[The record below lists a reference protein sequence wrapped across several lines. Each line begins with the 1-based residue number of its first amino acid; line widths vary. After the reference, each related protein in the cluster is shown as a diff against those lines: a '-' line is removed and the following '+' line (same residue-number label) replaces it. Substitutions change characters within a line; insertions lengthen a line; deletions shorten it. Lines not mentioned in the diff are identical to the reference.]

1 MKHNLTLLLLLVSM
15 LTPLAAQDS
24 DALDDN
30 VLFDST
36 SSRLEDAMKD
46 SGRRHAIYSY
56 NIANATTPG
65 FKPILLPDDEAEF
78 QRILPDEEQ
87 FFGRVVV
94 EHMMTKMSQNSKR
107 QAALYALYRK
117 RLDNYRQVATLG
129 KK

>member
-1 MKHNLTLLLLLVSM
+1 MKHAKILFLLPLFLTSSLV
-15 LTPLAAQDS
+15 AQVVSPEDS
-24 DALDDN
+24 
-30 VLFDST
+30 VLFDSV
-36 SSRLEDAMKD
+36 SYRLEDAMKD
-46 SGRRHAIYSY
+46 TGRRHAIYSY

-78 QRILPDEEQ
+78 KRILPDEEQ
-87 FFGRVVV
+87 YFGRVVV